1 MSLERS
7 WYADAWWLKLLRPV
21 SVLFRTLAARQRRA
35 RTAQQWRAPV
45 PVIVVGNITLGGSG
59 KTPVTLALIEMLR
72 ARGYTPGV
80 VSRGYGAKPPHY
92 PFIVSADTSPAEG
105 GDEPCLIVQRTGV
118 PLVIDPDRPAAVRA
132 LLAASDCNI
141 VISDD
146 GLQHYALGRDLELA
160 VVDARRGL
168 GNGRCVPEGPLRE
181 PPERLLQVDRVILN
195 GAGEFAFD
203 GASHMQLVPGKLVE
217 LDTGRELMSDQWI
230 DSHQVHALAGI
241 GHPTRF
247 FDTLRTLGFDPVEH
261 PLKDHASIEPGQLRF
276 EPELPLIMTE
286 KDAVKCRGWAPAN
299 CWALRVDAQFDAE
312 FEPWLDLQLN
322 RLQQLYGSP

>member
-7 WYADAWWLKLLRPV
+7 WYAGAWWLKLFRPL
-21 SVLFRTLAARQRRA
+21 SALFRFLAARQRLA
-35 RTAQQWRAPV
+35 RTAQQWHAPV

-72 ARGYTPGV
+72 ARGYKPGV
-80 VSRGYGAKPPHY
+80 VSRGYGGKPPKY
-92 PFIVSADTSPAEG
+92 PFAVTVDTSPAQG

-132 LLAASDCNI
+132 LLEESDCNI

-181 PPERLLQVDRVILN
+181 PPERLAQVDRVILN
-195 GAGEFAFD
+195 GVGAFSFA

-217 LDTGRELMSDQWI
+217 LTTERELGSDQWTG
-230 DSHQVHALAGI
+230 SHRVHALAGI
-241 GHPTRF
+241 GHPARF
-247 FDTLRTLGFDPVEH
+247 FDTLRTLGFDPIEH
-261 PLKDHASIEPGQLRF
+261 PLRDHASIEPEQLRF

-286 KDAVKCRGWAPAN
+286 KDAVKCRGWSPAH
-299 CWALRVDAQFDAE
+299 CWALRVDARFDAG

-322 RLQQLYGSP
+322 RLQQRYGSP